1 FPGSVPTR
9 FATASRPICWRA
21 ARICARCRRCSGTA
35 TSRPPRFTLISPRSI
50 CARSIARIIR
60 APRAPAYPEAL
71 LKAKLRLSNISEF
84 IVTLS
89 IWAVPTVF
97 AIVLHEVMHGYVAN
111 LLGDDTAKRAGRLTL
126 NPLNHVDPIGTVIM
140 PALLLFLHLPVFGY
154 AKPVPVDFRRLQPQR
169 AGMIAVAAAGP
180 LTNLALA
187 VASAFAAR
195 MLAPYVNAPWGQAV
209 ALPILYMMQASVLI
223 NVLLAVF
230 NLLPLLPL
238 DGGRVL
244 AGLLPLPAAR
254 AFARLEPYGLLIL
267 FALLYTNAVDAVINP
282 LINAIARALL

>member
-1 FPGSVPTR
+1 M
-9 FATASRPICWRA
+9 
-21 ARICARCRRCSGTA
+21 
-35 TSRPPRFTLISPRSI
+35 
-50 CARSIARIIR
+50 
-60 APRAPAYPEAL
+60 
-71 LKAKLRLSNISEF
+71 SNVSAF

-97 AIVLHEVMHGYVAN
+97 AIVLHEVMHGYVAH
-111 LLGDDTAKRAGRLTL
+111 LLGDDTAARAGRLTL
-126 NPLNHVDPIGTVIM
+126 NPLSHIDPVGTIIM

-154 AKPVPVDFRRLQPQR
+154 ARPVPVDFRRLNPPR

-187 VASAFAAR
+187 AVSAFVAR
-195 MLAPYVNAPWGQAV
+195 TATPYVNAPWGEAV
-209 ALPILYMMQASVLI
+209 VLPIVYMMQASVLI

-244 AGLLPLPAAR
+244 AGLLPPRAAR
-254 AFARLEPYGLLIL
+254 TFVRLEPYGFLIL
-267 FALLYTNAVDAVINP
+267 FALLYTNAVNVVINP
-282 LINAIARALL
+282 LVRAITRVLL